1 MHSLYR
7 IVVGASQYVLSA
19 VAKVDG
25 QYCISGYIA
34 TVYI

>member
-7 IVVGASQYVLSA
+7 IVVRASQYVLSA

-25 QYCISGYIA
+25 GDSIVSVGI
-34 TVYI
+34 